1 MYIRNI
7 VKIVMY
13 IYIYDVQRYP
23 CVCGWMYGCVLPI
36 SCPNRTQH
44 VASGSQIWEQSL
56 VPGHRGLIQGACLVN
71 GEKAK
76 PDVFV
81 FCFQEF
87 TEPWT

>member
-1 MYIRNI
+1 M
-7 VKIVMY
+7 
-13 IYIYDVQRYP
+13 
-23 CVCGWMYGCVLPI
+23 CVCVDGCMGVC
-36 SCPNRTQH
+36 CPYL
-44 VASGSQIWEQSL
+44 VQIGHDMWFPWFSTL
-56 VPGHRGLIQGACLVN
+56 GARVPRVPGHRGLIQGACLVN